1 MPKLNFV
8 DWLHQ
13 QDESTDVD
21 AGKLARFLFP
31 RLASGSMFLTGRGT
45 KAVNVA
51 IFTYRR
57 DSLEAGKTREYMR
70 ADEAFTLLKTVK
82 ETYRACTE

>member
-1 MPKLNFV
+1 MPKLSFV
-8 DWLHQ
+8 DWLYQ
-13 QDESTDVD
+13 QDESTNPE

-31 RLASGSMFLTGRGT
+31 RLASGSMFLTGRGS